1 MTLPF
6 HRLRAPVAAAH
17 PDMIETRFPT
27 SAGAPAA
34 AQPTLER
41 ERLYRKQRLAAG
53 FRMFARCGFDMGDA
67 GHITARDPEWTDC
80 FWLNPAGAHF
90 GRITVSDLMLVSH
103 SGEILQ
109 APEHAPAKLNPA
121 AFAIHSELHRAR
133 PDVVAA
139 AHAHSEHGMAWSSL
153 GRLLDPITQ
162 DAAAFYEDHALF
174 ADFSGMVLETSEGA
188 KIAGALGS
196 QQAVILQN
204 HGLLTVGQTVESA
217 VWRFISL
224 DSVCR
229 VQLLAEAAGA
239 VRPMPPE
246 VARLTAS
253 QLGSEAAG
261 QDAFEPY
268 WSVVTAE
275 EPDLFD

>member
-1 MTLPF
+1 
-6 HRLRAPVAAAH
+6 
-17 PDMIETRFPT
+17 MIETHFP
-27 SAGAPAA
+27 SAPGSPGPAHAP
-34 AQPTLER
+34 AQPTLEG

-53 FRMFARCGFDMGDA
+53 FRIFARCGFDMGDA
-67 GHITARDPEWTDC
+67 GHITARDPEQPDC

-90 GRITVSDLMLVSH
+90 SRITVSDLMLVDH
-103 SGEILQ
+103 GGKILQ
-109 APEHAPAKLNPA
+109 PPKHAPAKLNPA

-139 AHAHSEHGMAWSSL
+139 AHAHSVHGMAWSSL

-162 DAAAFYEDHALF
+162 DAAAFYDDHALF
-174 ADFSGMVLETSEGA
+174 TDFSGMVLETSEGE
-188 KIAGALGS
+188 KIANALGAR
-196 QQAVILQN
+196 QAVILQN

-229 VQLLAEAAGA
+229 VQLLAEAAGT
-239 VRPMPPE
+239 VRPMPAE
-246 VARLTAS
+246 TARLTAR
-253 QLGSEAAG
+253 QLGSERAG
-261 QDAFEPY
+261 LDAFEPY
-268 WSVVTAE
+268 WSVVAAA

>member
-6 HRLRAPVAAAH
+6 NPAATRHKTAH
-17 PDMIETRFPT
+17 PDKIEASFPP
-27 SAGAPAA
+27 GLP
-34 AQPTLER
+34 QPTLER

-53 FRMFARCGFDMGDA
+53 FRIFARCGFDMGDA

-90 GRITVSDLMLVSH
+90 SRISVSELMLVDDR
-103 SGEILQ
+103 GEILQ
-109 APEHAPAKLNPA
+109 PPKTLPALLNPA

-139 AHAHSEHGMAWSSL
+139 AHTHSIHGMTWSTL

-162 DAAAFYEDHALF
+162 DAAAFFEDHSLF
-174 ADFSGMVLETSEGA
+174 VDYSGMVVETSEGA
-188 KIAGALGS
+188 KIAQALGPR
-196 QQAVILQN
+196 QAIILQN
-204 HGLLTVGQTVESA
+204 HGLLTVGHTVESA
-217 VWRFISL
+217 VWRYVSL
-224 DSVCR
+224 EACCR
-229 VQLLAEAAGA
+229 VQLMAEAAGQPK
-239 VRPMPPE
+239 PMPAE

-253 QLGSEAAG
+253 QLGTERAG
-261 QDAFEPY
+261 LDAFEPY
-268 WSVVTAE
+268 WAVITDE